1 MACCGFLILSDGEEG
16 QAWMGGFHLGVLLC
30 RLVMIV
36 RVLRWTTSG
45 LIIIVVLHLLT
56 KYTLHGKT
64 CRRPKQRR
72 RRGRLSNMC
81 ASRVW
86 STGSAAAA
94 SHRVKSRHSRPAQS
108 WTIRRLGTPPD
119 HVRRMGITGL
129 LSKWLLKRVIQS
141 ARIKQSMAPADVARC
156 LTQNAAA
163 MLP

>member
-64 CRRPKQRR
+64 CRFPK
-72 RRGRLSNMC
+72 
-81 ASRVW
+81 
-86 STGSAAAA
+86 
-94 SHRVKSRHSRPAQS
+94 
-108 WTIRRLGTPPD
+108 
-119 HVRRMGITGL
+119 
-129 LSKWLLKRVIQS
+129 
-141 ARIKQSMAPADVARC
+141 
-156 LTQNAAA
+156 
-163 MLP
+163 